1 MRVQGL
7 LAEVVVGVLLKTQ
20 IKTVGIIA
28 DSDQTPATLLSA
40 KPMIYDDFNQ
50 KQISGLALFRNLKT
64 RLSYN

>member
-20 IKTVGIIA
+20 IKTVGIIT
-28 DSDQTPATLLSA
+28 DSDQTPATLLFA

-50 KQISGLALFRNLKT
+50 KRISSVAFF
-64 RLSYN
+64 